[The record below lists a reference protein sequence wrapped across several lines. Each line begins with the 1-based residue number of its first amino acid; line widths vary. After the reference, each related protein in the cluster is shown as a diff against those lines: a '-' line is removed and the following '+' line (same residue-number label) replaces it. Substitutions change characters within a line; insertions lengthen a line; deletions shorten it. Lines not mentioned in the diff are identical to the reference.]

1 MLRCDAMD
9 DLSCCQP
16 RLGHGP
22 FETSERDTIT
32 WTLSMPPLTLP
43 RASNR
48 STDQLPTVS
57 SFQFHV
63 GNEDKK
69 VVPWTVEEEEEE
81 EEPSI
86 PGLVD
91 RLFRFDWLTGRTDG
105 AIALISSWYWR
116 VRRRRRWWSGE
127 DTKHKTSV
135 LCKCP
140 SRNPLYRVAS
150 RVE

>member
-1 MLRCDAMD
+1 
-9 DLSCCQP
+9 
-16 RLGHGP
+16 
-22 FETSERDTIT
+22 
-32 WTLSMPPLTLP
+32 MPPLTLP

-69 VVPWTVEEEEEE
+69 VVTWTVEEEEQE

-105 AIALISSWYWR
+105 RSHCLN
-116 VRRRRRWWSGE
+116 E
-127 DTKHKTSV
+127 FLV
-135 LCKCP
+135 LTCAKKEE
-140 SRNPLYRVAS
+140 V
-150 RVE
+150 VEWGGH